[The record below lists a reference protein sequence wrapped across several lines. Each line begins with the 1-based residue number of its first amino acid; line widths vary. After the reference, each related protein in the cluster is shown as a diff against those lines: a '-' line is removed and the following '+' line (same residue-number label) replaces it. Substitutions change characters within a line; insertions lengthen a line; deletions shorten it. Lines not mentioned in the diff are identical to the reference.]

1 MELTLRKLLLA
12 GIGSVAS
19 TYEKAEEIVG
29 ELVKKGEIAVNEGKE
44 LNEELKRQTDKYRTE
59 DGKFNVQSLKDALA
73 DLNLATK
80 QDIEDLKDRVEK
92 LENR

>member
-1 MELTLRKLLLA
+1 MDITLRKLLLA

-19 TYEKAEEIVG
+19 TYEKAEGLVD

-44 LNEELKRQTDKYRTE
+44 LNEELKHKSDKYRSE
-59 DGKFNVQSLKDALA
+59 DGKFNVQSLKSALS

-80 QDIEDLKDRVEK
+80 KDLDDLKERIEK
-92 LENR
+92 LENK

>member
-44 LNEELKRQTDKYRTE
+44 LNEELKRQTDKYRAE
-59 DGKFNVQSLKDALA
+59 DGKFNIQSLKDALA

-80 QDIEDLKDRVEK
+80 QDINDLKERVEK